1 MKILVVGGGGREHA
15 IVHKVKESK
24 HISQVYCLPGNAGI
38 AKDAICEPIPATD
51 TGALLDYAR
60 KHKIDFAVI
69 GPEVPLCNG
78 IVDEFEANG
87 LPSFGPTKAAA
98 EIEGSKSFAKYLM
111 HKYNI
116 PTAEYRLFTDAT
128 RARQFIKST
137 EQSVVIKADGLA
149 AGKGVVVCD
158 HVEHAFE
165 AIELILEKGAFGN
178 AGRKILIEERLQ
190 GEEVSVLALCD
201 GENLAYLLPS
211 QDHKAILDGDK
222 GPNTGGMGAYAPAP
236 QLSYDLLKQV
246 DKEIMKP
253 AIKGMA
259 IEGRPYRGVLYAG
272 LMLTQKGPKVLEF
285 NCRFGDPE
293 TQAVLPLADSDLVE
307 AMMSARDGRLA
318 QFEWK
323 NKNKSAVC
331 VVVACSGYPG
341 SYEKGKKII
350 GLDTPLD
357 PDVLIF
363 HAGTRVQNGD
373 IVTSGGRVLAAT
385 ALDDNL
391 PAAIDKAYHM
401 VKKITFDGAYYR
413 KDIAAKALKY
423 L

>member
-24 HISQVYCLPGNAGI
+24 HTSQVYCLPGNAGI
-38 AKDAICEPIPATD
+38 AKDAICEPIPETD
-51 TGALLDYAR
+51 TEALLDYAR

-128 RARQFIKST
+128 KARQFIKST

-149 AGKGVVVCD
+149 AGKGVIVCD

-165 AIELILEKGAFGN
+165 AIELILEKGAFGS

-236 QLSYDLLKQV
+236 QLSHDLLKQV

-293 TQAVLPLADSDLVE
+293 TQAVLPLAESDLVE

-331 VVVACSGYPG
+331 VVVASGGYPG

-357 PDVLIF
+357 PDVFIF

-373 IVTSGGRVLAAT
+373 IVTNGGRVLAAT
-385 ALDDNL
+385 ALDDSL